1 MTIELGHQD
10 DLGARLA
17 ELERKLQYMST
28 QDMLQNASIGAG
40 GLTVEGAGGITVT
53 GGGVI
58 VVNGATLSAVT
69 PGYNLSG
76 LHQGF
81 AIGTNA
87 TATPQATCTLTAP
100 TGYSKVQI
108 QTFVTSSG
116 LNSTGA
122 SDYLKN
128 SILINGGLSLIT
140 NSTATAAPGAT
151 ASVLDV
157 GIAVLT
163 GLTTGQTITV
173 DSAPYTGTGWAAN
186 AGNST
191 GLIVSQLWFQ

>member
-1 MTIELGHQD
+1 MTIELGHGE

-17 ELERKLQYMST
+17 ELERRVQGLLT
-28 QDMLQNASIGAG
+28 QDVLQNASIGAG
-40 GLTVEGAGGITVT
+40 GLTVNGAGGITVT

-58 VVNGATLSAVT
+58 NVNGALLSAVT
-69 PGYNLSG
+69 PLFNVSG

-81 AIGTNA
+81 AIPTNA
-87 TATPQATCTLTAP
+87 GATPQATCTLTTPA
-100 TGYSKVQI
+100 GYSKVQI
-108 QTFVTSSG
+108 TSYVTSAG
-116 LNSTGA
+116 LNSSGG

-128 SILINGGLSLIT
+128 SILINGGLSYIT
-140 NSTATAAPGAT
+140 NSTATVASGAT

-163 GLTTGQTITV
+163 GLTDGQQITV
-173 DSAPYTGTGWAAN
+173 DSAPYTGNGWAAY

-191 GLIVSQLWFQ
+191 SLIVSQLWFQ